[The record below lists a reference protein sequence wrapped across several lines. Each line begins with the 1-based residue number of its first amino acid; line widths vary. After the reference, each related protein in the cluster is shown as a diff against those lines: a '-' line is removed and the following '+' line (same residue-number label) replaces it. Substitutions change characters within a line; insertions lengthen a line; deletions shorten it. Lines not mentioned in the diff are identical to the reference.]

1 MSEKVKN
8 IFITIAYFV
17 VAILIFGS
25 MGIWLP
31 IAIDNYNLNKIA
43 EETHKSLPSNILTY
57 SLGIFLIAAIDRII
71 HLLFKTSK
79 YSNNVL
85 EFFGIVFA
93 LFGTGALVFLSLKS
107 LKNTLIEDAVLYAKY
122 VAFVAWLAWFYVK
135 LQGSKTNNFSPIG
148 GIIWIS

>member
-17 VAILIFGS
+17 VAILFFGS

-43 EETHKSLPSNILTY
+43 EETYKSLPSNILTY
-57 SLGIFLIAAIDRII
+57 SLGIFLIAAIDRMI

-85 EFFGIVFA
+85 EFFGIIFA
-93 LFGTGALVFLSLKS
+93 LFGTGALVFFSLKS
-107 LKNTLIEDAVLYAKY
+107 LKNTLIDDAIFYAKY

-148 GIIWIS
+148 GII

>member
-148 GIIWIS
+148 GII

>member
-8 IFITIAYFV
+8 ILITIAYFV

-31 IAIDNYNLNKIA
+31 IAIDNYYLNKIA

-93 LFGTGALVFLSLKS
+93 LFGTVALVFLSLKS

-122 VAFVAWLAWFYVK
+122 VAFVALLAWFYVK

-148 GIIWIS
+148 GIM

>member
-31 IAIDNYNLNKIA
+31 LAIDNYNLNKIA

-93 LFGTGALVFLSLKS
+93 LFGTGVLVFLSLKS
-107 LKNTLIEDAVLYAKY
+107 LKNTLIEDAILYAKY

-148 GIIWIS
+148 GII